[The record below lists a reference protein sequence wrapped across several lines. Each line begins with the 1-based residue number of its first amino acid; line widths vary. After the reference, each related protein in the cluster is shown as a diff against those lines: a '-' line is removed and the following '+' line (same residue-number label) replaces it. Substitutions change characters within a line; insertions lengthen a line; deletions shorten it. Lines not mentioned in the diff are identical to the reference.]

1 MVRNEYNRRLSTLK
15 QNILNMGETSQK
27 VILDSTKAL
36 KNLDLK
42 LADETIDI
50 DNVIDDSA
58 EDIEKSATHLLALQ
72 HPLASDLRLILASIK
87 IATDLERI
95 SDQGIN
101 IAEIAK
107 SIEGEH
113 VKPLIDIPKMAE
125 IAEDMLQKSLQAF
138 ENLDVELAK
147 EAAARDDEV
156 DKLFYDT
163 WMELINMMVEDPTII
178 TNATHLLFVLRY
190 LERIGDHASN
200 ICESVIYIAKG
211 ERVKLN

>member
-1 MVRNEYNRRLSTLK
+1 
-15 QNILNMGETSQK
+15 MGDTSQK
-27 VILDSTKAL
+27 VIIDSTKAL
-36 KNLDLK
+36 RDLDLE
-42 LADETIDI
+42 LADETIEM
-50 DNVIDDSA
+50 DNNIDDSA

-72 HPLASDLRLILASIK
+72 HPLAGDLRLIIASIK
-87 IATDLERI
+87 VATDLERI
-95 SDQGIN
+95 SDLGIN

-113 VKPLIDIPKMAE
+113 VKPLIDIPKTAE
-125 IAEDMLQKSLQAF
+125 ITEDMLQKSLQAF

-156 DKLFYDT
+156 DKLFYGT
-163 WMELINMMVEDPTII
+163 WMELINMMVEDPTLI

-190 LERIGDHASN
+190 LERIGDHVSN
-200 ICESVIYIAKG
+200 ICESVVYIANG

>member
-1 MVRNEYNRRLSTLK
+1 
-15 QNILNMGETSQK
+15 MGETSEK

-36 KNLDLK
+36 KDLDLK
-42 LADETIDI
+42 LADETIYM
-50 DNVIDDSA
+50 DNTIDDSA

-72 HPLASDLRLILASIK
+72 HPLASDLRLIIASIK

-95 SDQGIN
+95 SDLGIN

-125 IAEDMLQKSLQAF
+125 ITGDMLQKSLQAF

>member
-15 QNILNMGETSQK
+15 QNILNMGDTSQK
-27 VILDSTKAL
+27 VIIDSTKAL
-36 KNLDLK
+36 RDLDLE
-42 LADETIDI
+42 LADETIEM
-50 DNVIDDSA
+50 DNNIDDSA

-72 HPLASDLRLILASIK
+72 HPLAGDLRLIIASIK
-87 IATDLERI
+87 VATDLERI
-95 SDQGIN
+95 SDLGIN

-125 IAEDMLQKSLQAF
+125 ITEDMLQKSLQAF

-156 DKLFYDT
+156 DKLFYGT
-163 WMELINMMVEDPTII
+163 WMELINMMVEDPTLI

-190 LERIGDHASN
+190 LERIGDHVSN
-200 ICESVIYIAKG
+200 ICESVVYIANG

>member
-15 QNILNMGETSQK
+15 QNILNMGDTSQK
-27 VILDSTKAL
+27 VIIDSTKAL
-36 KNLDLK
+36 RDLDLE
-42 LADETIDI
+42 LADETIEM
-50 DNVIDDSA
+50 DNNIDDSA

-72 HPLASDLRLILASIK
+72 HPLAGDLRLIIASIK
-87 IATDLERI
+87 VATDLERI
-95 SDQGIN
+95 SDLGIN

-125 IAEDMLQKSLQAF
+125 ITEDMLQKSLQAF

-156 DKLFYDT
+156 DKLFYGT

-190 LERIGDHASN
+190 LERIGDHVSN
-200 ICESVIYIAKG
+200 ICESVIYIANG

>member
-1 MVRNEYNRRLSTLK
+1 
-15 QNILNMGETSQK
+15 MGETSQK

>member
-1 MVRNEYNRRLSTLK
+1 
-15 QNILNMGETSQK
+15 MGDTSQK
-27 VILDSTKAL
+27 VIIDSTKAL
-36 KNLDLK
+36 RDLDLE
-42 LADETIDI
+42 LADETIEM
-50 DNVIDDSA
+50 DNNIDDSA

-72 HPLASDLRLILASIK
+72 HPLAGDLRLIIASIK
-87 IATDLERI
+87 VATDLERI
-95 SDQGIN
+95 SDLGIN

-125 IAEDMLQKSLQAF
+125 ITEDMLQKSLQAF

-156 DKLFYDT
+156 DKLFYGT

-190 LERIGDHASN
+190 LERIGDHVSN
-200 ICESVIYIAKG
+200 ICESVIYIANG

>member
-1 MVRNEYNRRLSTLK
+1 
-15 QNILNMGETSQK
+15 MGETSEK

-36 KNLDLK
+36 KDLDLK
-42 LADETIDI
+42 LADETIDM
-50 DNVIDDSA
+50 DNTIDDSA

-72 HPLASDLRLILASIK
+72 HPLASDLRLIIASIK

-95 SDQGIN
+95 SDLGIN

-125 IAEDMLQKSLQAF
+125 ITEDMLQKSLQAF
-138 ENLDVELAK
+138 EKLDVELAK